1 MRMTQC
7 DPFKCILTY
16 AIFMRW
22 IQIPSAH
29 LHLNMNGA
37 FLFREEFKRNLGRLS
52 EFSSLKENGFHI

>member
-37 FLFREEFKRNLGRLS
+37 RVFLSNFCFEKNIRG
-52 EFSSLKENGFHI
+52 IWAV